1 MVARYDESP
10 TKNHGYVLLTAEE
23 QKGKAKNSKCY
34 KENTYNLEVQM
45 NNIFSFTDARV
56 DLESIGAR
64 IKQVRQSN
72 HLTVEQ
78 FAEEMGVSENA
89 VYKWQRGETVPDIMN
104 FGYLS
109 THFGVSLDYL
119 ILGRGDSDELSPLP
133 LCA

>member
-1 MVARYDESP
+1 
-10 TKNHGYVLLTAEE
+10 
-23 QKGKAKNSKCY
+23 
-34 KENTYNLEVQM
+34 M
-45 NNIFSFTDARV
+45 NNITSFPGYCV

-64 IKQVRQSN
+64 IKKVRNDN

-78 FAEEMGVSENA
+78 FAEMVGVSENA
-89 VYKWQRGETVPDIMN
+89 VYKWQRGETAPDIMN

-133 LCA
+133 ICA